1 MRIDGC
7 VFSLFVVFWFE
18 WLLVVVVG
26 GFTHRLK
33 KVCVSECFI
42 KNVYHFVDKAAAH
55 VDDDDDY
62 QDDDVEQLQFV
73 IALMYLLLSLLFLLV
88 MLTRD
93 SISA

>member
-1 MRIDGC
+1 MDGC
-7 VFSLFVVFWFE
+7 VFFSLFVVFWFE
-18 WLLVVVVG
+18 WLLVAVVG

-33 KVCVSECFI
+33 NLCECFI
-42 KNVYHFVDKAAAH
+42 KNIYHYVDEAAAH

-73 IALMYLLLSLLFLLV
+73 IALMYLLLSLLLV